1 MKKNKTMKKL
11 LLCLVLLLPVA
22 GYTQSA
28 SCSDLVSYAKLEDSY
43 PDKVLPMG
51 SSMLAKVEYY
61 RVNGGG
67 LVIAYIKKN
76 DYDYTGTPY
85 IFCGISSQRWAKFKS
100 EGMFGSWGEAFHNYI
115 REYTCDCG

>member
-1 MKKNKTMKKL
+1 MKKL
-11 LLCLVLLLPVA
+11 LLCLILLLPVA

-28 SCSDLVSYAKLEDSY
+28 SCSDLVSYAKSEDSY
-43 PDKVLPMG
+43 PDRVLPMG

-100 EGMFGSWGEAFHNYI
+100 EGMFGSWGESFHAYI
-115 REYTCDCG
+115 REYTCNCG